1 MKQDKLK
8 IAILSPPSLPIPP
21 FRGYGGTQ
29 RGIYDFLK
37 EMNKKGHRLHLFAPG
52 DSDVSGLENVVLHS
66 IIDKS
71 LWIPDNNLPIETKLE
86 QTAMHDNF
94 SIERLYEIDE
104 KEGIDII
111 NLRRDNPYLI
121 QEVVKQFGSERVVY
135 SLHNLKNPEIID
147 MIKELG
153 IVTIAHCRNHKEQH
167 ENLPNIRVIV
177 YGIDTHAYPFSKEI
191 LSQTEEDPQLD
202 ILRHLKDRNKDYL
215 ITLGNICKEK
225 GQKTS
230 IRLAIESGNA
240 LIIAGEPQARTSNE
254 KILYFENEVKPYIDN
269 ENIFYF
275 GNANE
280 EQKKLLLKY
289 AKGFLFPS
297 GYEDRRWEEPFGR
310 APVEAMACGT
320 PVVAY
325 RKGSMKELIFDSFNG
340 YLFDSFSE
348 AVKKIHSLDRI
359 NREYCRHVA
368 ETKFDCRRVASE
380 YEELFYSIKEKLKA

>member
-359 NREYCRHVA
+359 KREYCRHVA